1 MHTKPYYIILYYII
15 CKTLQKLFLILYK
28 ALFKGNFAHF
38 VYKRTRT
45 LRALAQLNDATI
57 VTVKF
62 SSPIGKV
69 YKKCE
74 SERNIIPS
82 EKLLQ

>member
-1 MHTKPYYIILYYII
+1 MYILYFIILYYII
-15 CKTLQKLFLILYK
+15 CKTLQKLFLCK
-28 ALFKGNFAHF
+28 ALFKRHFAHF
-38 VYKRTRT
+38 VYNRTRT
-45 LRALAQLNDATI
+45 LCALAQLNDATI

-74 SERNIIPS
+74 SERNII
-82 EKLLQ
+82 